1 MNDPSLPD
9 SPAPTNAD
17 DETLVA
23 YLDGELSETDTAQLE
38 ARLATEPALRERLH
52 SLQRTWDLL
61 DSLPEARTPEHFTR
75 STIEFAVRQVA
86 TESRARR
93 SWWTRWLP
101 LLLSAAATAL
111 TGTVAYQAVRTA
123 RNAPYRELVRDLRVI
138 ENFDLYRTA
147 DRNFDFVEFL
157 TKLHQAQLFLPRE
170 AERE

>member
-1 MNDPSLPD
+1 MNEPPLSD
-9 SPAPTNAD
+9 SPAPANAD

-23 YLDGELSETDTAQLE
+23 YLDGELDESDTAQLE
-38 ARLATEPALRERLH
+38 ARLANEPGLRDRLH
-52 SLQRTWDLL
+52 SLQQTWDLL
-61 DSLPEARTPEHFTR
+61 DSLPEVRTPESFTR

-86 TESRARR
+86 NETRARR
-93 SWWTRWLP
+93 PWLTRWLP
-101 LLLSAAATAL
+101 LLLSTTAMAL

-147 DRNFDFVEFL
+147 DRNLDFVEFL
-157 TKLHQAQLFLPRE
+157 TKLHQAQLFSPRE